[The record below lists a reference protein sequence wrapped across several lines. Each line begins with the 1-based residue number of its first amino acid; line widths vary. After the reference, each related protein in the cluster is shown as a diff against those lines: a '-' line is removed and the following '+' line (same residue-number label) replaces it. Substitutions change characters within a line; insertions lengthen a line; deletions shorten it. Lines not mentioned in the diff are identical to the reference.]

1 MAKKKPKY
9 KELEEKLTQL
19 EEVLKAIYSGNV
31 DIIFGEKYP
40 LIIKEKS
47 LVDEL
52 KKLKTAIENSGDW
65 ILITDK
71 YGTIEYANRAVENIS
86 KYNKKEIIGKNPR
99 IFKSNK
105 HDIEFYKN
113 LWNTILSGNIFNAI
127 IINRKKT
134 GELFELHY
142 SITPLK
148 DESGNITHF
157 VATAKDITEQKTL
170 EKQIEYLKYYDSLT
184 GLYNRNFFIEELQR
198 IIKRSEVES
207 LRFSVVILDIDKF
220 TSINDTFGYEI
231 GDDILKITGERI
243 VNIVCNECI
252 VSRFEADKFGIILTN
267 TENPED
273 IVTLLE
279 KIRNNLKIPIN
290 IKNEDIII
298 TLSMGI
304 AIFPENGNTPDTL
317 IKNAEIALSKSRE
330 EHMNSYKFFEEDL
343 NIKTSEFVHMQRHLF
358 HALEKN
364 EFVMHY
370 QPYFDATTQ
379 KISGIEALLRWYSP
393 KFGIVTPDMFI
404 PYLEKTGMII
414 DVGKWIIQTVCRQIK
429 EWIDKG
435 YKTSIVPV
443 FINLSLAQF
452 LQKDLLEFVGK
463 TIADTGIYPS
473 FLGFEITESTFTQD
487 ITYTKYILE
496 ILRKKGISLSID
508 DFGTGYSSLSSL
520 KKIPINN
527 IKIDRSFIN
536 ELINSPEDASIVI
549 TTITMAHNLGL
560 KTIAEGV
567 ETEDQCKFL
576 RILRCDM
583 LQGYYFCKPIPA
595 SEVEKFF

>member
-243 VNIVCNECI
+243 VNIVSNECI

-404 PYLEKTGMII
+404 PYLEETGMII

-452 LQKDLLEFVGK
+452 LQKDFLEFVGK

>member
-243 VNIVCNECI
+243 VNIVSNECI

-404 PYLEKTGMII
+404 PYLEETGMII

-452 LQKDLLEFVGK
+452 LQKDFLEFVGK

-527 IKIDRSFIN
+527 IKIDRSFIK

>member
-404 PYLEKTGMII
+404 PYLEETGMII

-527 IKIDRSFIN
+527 IKIDRSFIK

-583 LQGYYFCKPIPA
+583 LQGYYFCKPIPT

>member
-31 DIIFGEKYP
+31 DLIFGEKYP

-404 PYLEKTGMII
+404 PYLEETGMII

-463 TIADTGIYPS
+463 TITDTGIYPS

-527 IKIDRSFIN
+527 IKIDRSFIK

-549 TTITMAHNLGL
+549 TTITIAHNLGF

>member
-19 EEVLKAIYSGNV
+19 EEALKAIYSGNV

-404 PYLEKTGMII
+404 PYLEETGMII

-463 TIADTGIYPS
+463 TITDTGIYPS

-527 IKIDRSFIN
+527 IKIDRSFIK

-549 TTITMAHNLGL
+549 TTITIAHNLGF

>member
-243 VNIVCNECI
+243 VNIVSNECI

>member
-19 EEVLKAIYSGNV
+19 EEALKAIYSGNV

-243 VNIVCNECI
+243 VNIVSNECI

-404 PYLEKTGMII
+404 PYLEETGMII

-452 LQKDLLEFVGK
+452 LQKDFLEFVGK

>member
-243 VNIVCNECI
+243 VNIVSNECI

-404 PYLEKTGMII
+404 PYLEETGMII

>member
-31 DIIFGEKYP
+31 DLIFGEKYP

>member
-243 VNIVCNECI
+243 VNIVSNECI

-404 PYLEKTGMII
+404 PYLEETGMII

-527 IKIDRSFIN
+527 IKIDRSFIK